1 MNPNQLSTYAS
12 LCVAASFIP
21 WPIVDEQVQ
30 TGIAKMMIG
39 KLLEDT
45 AAPVSPANS
54 ILAAQGG
61 SCWSGCLGLPLRLLL
76 FPVRKLFKFAG
87 VVIKSNKLAL
97 EFEYWLLK
105 GLAVQVALEAGW
117 RPGDE
122 ASLRHFHGVIE
133 RVQPE
138 LGHRPLGKGFKE
150 LLTFGA
156 LRKLWDRAR
165 ALLRGSEQSESDV
178 LVPSTR
184 EAALSS
190 LASGLITEE
199 LRIALHQHLHQ
210 RGVLKDNGV

>member
-1 MNPNQLSTYAS
+1 MTPTQLSTYAS
-12 LCVAASFIP
+12 LCFAASFIP

-30 TGIAKMMIG
+30 TRIAKMMIG
-39 KLLEDT
+39 KLLED
-45 AAPVSPANS
+45 AGVPVSPANS
-54 ILAAQGG
+54 ILAARGG
-61 SCWSGCLGLPLRLLL
+61 SCWSGCIGLPLRLLL
-76 FPVRKLFKFAG
+76 FPVRKLFKFAA
-87 VVIKSNKLAL
+87 VVMKSNKLAL

-133 RVQPE
+133 SLQQE
-138 LGHRPLGKGFKE
+138 LGHRPLGKGFKQ

-156 LRKLWDRAR
+156 LRLLWRRAV
-165 ALLRGSEQSESDV
+165 ALVRGSEQSESDMS
-178 LVPSTR
+178 VPSTR

-210 RGVLKDNGV
+210 RGVLSESGL

>member
-1 MNPNQLSTYAS
+1 M
-12 LCVAASFIP
+12 
-21 WPIVDEQVQ
+21 
-30 TGIAKMMIG
+30 
-39 KLLEDT
+39 
-45 AAPVSPANS
+45 
-54 ILAAQGG
+54 
-61 SCWSGCLGLPLRLLL
+61 PLRLLL
-76 FPVRKLFKFAG
+76 FPVRKLFKFAA
-87 VVIKSNKLAL
+87 VLIKSNKLAL

-133 RVQPE
+133 RLQQE

-150 LLTFGA
+150 FLTIGV

-165 ALLRGSEQSESDV
+165 ALVRGSEQSESDMS
-178 LVPSTR
+178 VPSTR

-199 LRIALHQHLHQ
+199 LKTALRQHLQQ
-210 RGVLKDNGV
+210 RGVLKENGV